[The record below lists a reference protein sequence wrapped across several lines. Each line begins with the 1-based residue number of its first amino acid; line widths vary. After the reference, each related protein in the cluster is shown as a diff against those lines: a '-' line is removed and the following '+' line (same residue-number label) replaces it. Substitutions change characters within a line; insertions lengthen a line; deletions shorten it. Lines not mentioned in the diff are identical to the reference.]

1 MLGEQ
6 IGELT
11 GKTTGMRVL
20 PGDDYRYH
28 KIEVSWELSGTVF
41 GMPAN
46 DIGTMMAFERIPG
59 QMFAEGRRGMLGT
72 EAGDGAIYSGSGV
85 GAPGPGMSITLRLAV
100 TFQAGGDGPLGR
112 LNSVVGVG
120 ELDSDADGN
129 VTLRM
134 WEWK

>member
-6 IGELT
+6 IGELK

-20 PGDDYRYH
+20 PGDDYRYL
-28 KIEVSWELSGTVF
+28 KMEVSWELSGSVF
-41 GMPAN
+41 GKPAT
-46 DIGTMMAFERIPG
+46 DVGTMVSFERVPG
-59 QMFAEGRRGMLGT
+59 QLFAEGRGMIMT
-72 EAGDGAIYSGSGV
+72 DEGDGAIYSGSGV
-85 GAPGPGMSITLRLAV
+85 GSVGPGMSIQLRFAV

-120 ELDSDADGN
+120 EFDSDAEGN
-129 VTLRM
+129 VTGRI

>member
-6 IGELT
+6 IGELS

-28 KIEVSWELSGTVF
+28 KLEVSWQLSGTVL
-41 GMPAN
+41 GMPAE
-46 DIGTMMAFERIPG
+46 DVGTMVAFERVPG
-59 QMFAEGRRGMLGT
+59 QLFAEGRGMLTTDG
-72 EAGDGAIYSGSGV
+72 GGAIYSGSGV
-85 GAPGPGMSITLRLAV
+85 GSPGPGMSVTLRVAV

-120 ELDSDADGN
+120 EFESDAEGN
-129 VTLRM
+129 VTARI